1 MKYGLIRTFSPPAHK
16 HTHLIVGLPGNCVCL
31 PVTPNACQKQIM
43 KFGTG
48 EVVDGEGIVDCSLQ
62 ALFAF
67 ILAGLKGMTV
77 V

>member
-1 MKYGLIRTFSPPAHK
+1 MKYGLIRTFSPPAHSPYRRAAGQLCVFTC
-16 HTHLIVGLPGNCVCL
+16 HTKCMSKADH
-31 PVTPNACQKQIM
+31 
-43 KFGTG
+43 
-48 EVVDGEGIVDCSLQ
+48 EVWHWGGGGWGGIVDCSLQ